1 MKNKLKGFTLIE
13 IMIVI
18 VILGI
23 LASLIIPNIIGRPD
37 EAKIIKAKQDILAI
51 ENALEMYR
59 LDNGFYPSTDQG
71 LAALTD
77 KPSTEPVPNN
87 WKEGGYLKQLRKDPW
102 DRSYQYLFPGTHGE
116 IDVFSLGRDGKLGGE
131 KVDADIG
138 NWDVQKP
145 AQ

>member
-1 MKNKLKGFTLIE
+1 MKKIRAFTLIE

-18 VILGI
+18 VILGV

-37 EAKIIKAKQDILAI
+37 EAKVVKAKQDILAI

-71 LAALTD
+71 LAALVE
-77 KPSTEPVPNN
+77 KPSNDPLPTN

-102 DRSYQYLFPGTHGE
+102 NKPYQYIYPGTHGE
-116 IDVFSLGRDGKLGGE
+116 MDIFSLGRDGKPGGE
-131 KVDADIG
+131 KVDSDIG
-138 NWDVQKP
+138 NWDVQKAP
-145 AQ
+145 